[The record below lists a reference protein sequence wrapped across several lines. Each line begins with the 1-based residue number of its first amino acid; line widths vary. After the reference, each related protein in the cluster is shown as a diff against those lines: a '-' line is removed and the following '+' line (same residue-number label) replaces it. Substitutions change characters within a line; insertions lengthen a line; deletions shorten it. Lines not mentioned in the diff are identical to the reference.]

1 MTTKITQFFGR
12 RSAIALVFV
21 CLVLA
26 FSAGVWRVAYL
37 SALDQLERRG
47 QADLALA
54 VDSLT
59 GQLERYRELAVLL
72 ADHPDLRP
80 AIATGETTPA
90 AAALLLDVADKTGS
104 LDIAVIDTTGREV
117 AVARD
122 YAFMDHAGLPYFE
135 RAMDGALGVF
145 HLYSSRY
152 QKRAFLFAAPV
163 FSEEGP
169 VIGSVLVTANV
180 EAVEAAWRGDRP
192 ALFFTDDLGVV
203 FLSNR
208 SELIFRS
215 RMAGDRETSP
225 SAEYPPDQLTPFI
238 DVLPQP
244 IAGRDIWRVD
254 GGRYLPE
261 TALHIAL
268 PIPTIGIMGEALID
282 VTPARQ
288 LATLQAAVAAT
299 LCLTF
304 GVLLFWVAERRR
316 SLAATNLQLE
326 ARVADRTADLERV
339 NADLR
344 REVAIRTDA
353 EAQLKRA
360 QAELVQAGKLSALG
374 QMSAGISHELNQPLM
389 AIRSFAENGQAF
401 LDREQPQKAG
411 ENLNRISEL
420 ARRMGRIIQNL
431 RAFARQE
438 SVPVTDVDIVAVI
451 NAVFEISAP
460 RARQA
465 EVTLDWTAPDTP
477 IYVRGGDVRLQQVL
491 MNLVGNAIDAME
503 QTDEKR
509 VEIRLDVAER
519 VRVTVRDTGPGIAEP
534 EKIFDPFYSTKAVS
548 DGEGMG
554 LGLSISYGLVQS
566 FGGAIRGRNHV
577 DGGAEFTIELDRTR
591 AQVAA

>member
-1 MTTKITQFFGR
+1 MNRYFGR
-12 RSAIALVFV
+12 RSAVAVLFVLLVAVF
-21 CLVLA
+21 A
-26 FSAGVWRVAYL
+26 AGVWRFAYI
-37 SALDQLERRG
+37 SALDQLARKG

-54 VDSLT
+54 ADGLT

-72 ADHPDLRP
+72 ADHPDLQP
-80 AIATGETTPA
+80 AIRSGIATDETKS
-90 AAALLLDVADKTGS
+90 LLLSVADKTGS
-104 LDIAVIDTTGREV
+104 LDIAVLDSTGREV
-117 AVARD
+117 ATARD
-122 YAFMDHAGLPYFE
+122 AGQVDHAGRPYFE

-145 HLYSSRY
+145 HLFSSRY

-169 VIGSVLVTANV
+169 AIGSVLVTANV

-192 ALFFTDDLGVV
+192 TLFFTDELGVV

-208 SELIFRS
+208 SELVFRS
-215 RMAGDRETSP
+215 RMQNDVIAGDT
-225 SAEYPPDQLTPFI
+225 AEYPPDQLTPFI
-238 DVLPQP
+238 SVTPEP
-244 IAGRDIWRVD
+244 IAGRDLWRVD

-261 TALHIAL
+261 KALHLDL
-268 PIPTIGIMGEALID
+268 PMPVIGMVGEVLID
-282 VTPARQ
+282 VDPAEQ
-288 LATLQAAVAAT
+288 LATLQAAVAAA

-304 GVLLFWVAERRR
+304 GLLLFWVAERRR
-316 SLAATNLQLE
+316 TLALANLRLE

-344 REVAIRTDA
+344 REILTRTDA

-401 LDREQPQKAG
+401 LARDKPQQTS
-411 ENLNRISEL
+411 ENLGRISEL

-438 SVPVTDVDIVAVI
+438 SAPVMDIDIVSVIHAVI
-451 NAVFEISAP
+451 EISGP

-465 EVTLDWTAPDTP
+465 DVDLVWSPPRTP
-477 IYVRGGDVRLQQVL
+477 IMVRGGDVRLQQVL
-491 MNLVGNAIDAME
+491 LNLVGNAIDAME
-503 QTDEKR
+503 QTAKKR
-509 VEIRLDVAER
+509 VEIGVAVAAR
-519 VRVTVRDTGPGIAEP
+519 VEVTVRDTGPGIAEP

-548 DGEGMG
+548 DAEGMG

-566 FGGAIRGRNHV
+566 FGGAIRGRNHP
-577 DGGAEFTIELDRTR
+577 DGGAVFTIELDR
-591 AQVAA
+591 AAAEVAA